1 MDEEDNGF
9 IVVKNISYDLSKLSP
24 GERHRYFFQ
33 TKR

>member
-24 GERHRYFFQ
+24 GERHRYFFKQ
-33 TKR
+33 KK